1 MGNLQMKPSTIEDT
15 LAILKGAAPITSK
28 SVERC
33 SECERRTMPLFC
45 NLSYRALQY
54 LENIGTRVTLPGD
67 SVIFKEGEQAKDVFI
82 LCEGQAK
89 LYLTSRDGH
98 VMILRLA
105 SAGDI
110 LGLSATLNNTRFEVT
125 AETLEPSSLLSISRE
140 EFLAFHKTF
149 GEVAERTSQVLAEN
163 YREAFLYARRLA
175 LSGSASGRL
184 ARLLLDWATTSPSAS
199 SSKQELR
206 FTMALTH
213 EELANMTG
221 TSRETVTR
229 TLNRF
234 ERDGLIARQ
243 GVLIIIRNA
252 QRLNQL
258 AQ

>member
-1 MGNLQMKPSTIEDT
+1 MDQLQTKPSTIEDT
-15 LAILKGAAPITSK
+15 YAVLKGTVPVLPSK
-28 SVERC
+28 SVEKC
-33 SECERRTMPLFC
+33 SECDRRTMSLFC
-45 NLSYRALQY
+45 NLGYAALQY
-54 LENIGTRVTLPGD
+54 LENIGTRVSLPGHEI
-67 SVIFKEGEQAKDVFI
+67 IFEEGKPAKEVFI

-125 AETLEPSSLLSISRE
+125 AETLEPASLLSISRE

-184 ARLLLDWATTSPSAS
+184 ARLLLDWATTSAS
-199 SSKQELR
+199 GKREPR

-229 TLNRF
+229 TLNQF
-234 ERDGLIARQ
+234 ERDGLITRQ
-243 GVLIIIRNA
+243 GVLIIIRNP